1 MNKESYESVDMSI
14 IRVRISSLKAMLILP
29 RKVFDNT

>member
-14 IRVRISSLKAMLILP
+14 IFFESADIITESNVDTPKEG
-29 RKVFDNT
+29 F